1 MKRYISLIILIF
13 LCIEMSYSQNIKIT
27 GIVKDISNTP
37 IVNTH
42 LILYNL
48 NDTLNAVKTAVSD
61 QNGYYSFEKISKGS
75 YKLVATNIQYNK
87 SVTYIQNLNKDLSD
101 FIICLEDR
109 DELLGEVTVTAKQV
123 IREFDRQ
130 VIFPGKQEKE
140 ISANGVDLI
149 DRLYLDKVYINKTDN
164 SINSLKGGKVQLR
177 INGAP
182 ADETDFM
189 NIDPKLVTR
198 VEYHDRPSLRYGD
211 TPAVIDFYVKRFETG
226 GRGNL
231 YLNNCIDGKA
241 LGTGRGGLTINHKK
255 SEFSIS
261 GFYSYLNLRDRYQL
275 INEKFYFDDG
285 IVLSRYKEG
294 EPAVMKERIYTTKA
308 SYSYYDTDNILFTA
322 SLFYDLYETPNTS
335 SKSKIFQ
342 NGSTTPSMHM
352 IDSVQLRESK
362 PSFELYFQKNLPK
375 KQLVAFDIVGTYMYT
390 SSYESYHEYDKT
402 GSISDYLTSISGNKY
417 SVIAEGFYEKGFK
430 RGRLNAGVKETAAF
444 ADNTYTGTYPYQSNM
459 DQYTTTA
466 YIQWYGGVKKLSYS
480 VGAGVTSDIKIQ
492 KSEKVSDLRFYPVLN
507 LGYRV
512 SNDINLYYNGRVNVR
527 TPQLG
532 NLNNVQ
538 ISKDDYLIL
547 AGNPKLKSE
556 TTYSNTLGLGLYKRN
571 LILSMDASYNYSVNP
586 MLNSTTRQDNKFIAQ
601 IQNGEY
607 SNVFGISGFLRWNV
621 VPKFINVYS
630 RFGYNYRQ
638 NVTDNYKHSFNA
650 WMLDAG
656 LDAMYKDFT
665 LGINTHK
672 DFDFLNSET
681 KLYKY
686 FGLSFSLF
694 YKWKNLKVGTVV
706 RKSLNSYLERTVD
719 MNQYAPSETFTYMPS
734 SNTDVR
740 FTLSWSFDFGRK
752 HDSGEQRLYNQDL
765 IKGVLK

>member
-1 MKRYISLIILIF
+1 M
-13 LCIEMSYSQNIKIT
+13 
-27 GIVKDISNTP
+27 
-37 IVNTH
+37 
-42 LILYNL
+42 
-48 NDTLNAVKTAVSD
+48 
-61 QNGYYSFEKISKGS
+61 
-75 YKLVATNIQYNK
+75 
-87 SVTYIQNLNKDLSD
+87 
-101 FIICLEDR
+101 
-109 DELLGEVTVTAKQV
+109 
-123 IREFDRQ
+123 
-130 VIFPGKQEKE
+130 
-140 ISANGVDLI
+140 
-149 DRLYLDKVYINKTDN
+149 
-164 SINSLKGGKVQLR
+164 
-177 INGAP
+177 
-182 ADETDFM
+182 
-189 NIDPKLVTR
+189 
-198 VEYHDRPSLRYGD
+198 
-211 TPAVIDFYVKRFETG
+211 
-226 GRGNL
+226 
-231 YLNNCIDGKA
+231 
-241 LGTGRGGLTINHKK
+241 
-255 SEFSIS
+255 
-261 GFYSYLNLRDRYQL
+261 
-275 INEKFYFDDG
+275 
-285 IVLSRYKEG
+285 
-294 EPAVMKERIYTTKA
+294 YTTKA

-459 DQYTTTA
+459 NQYTTTA

-681 KLYKY
+681 KLY
-686 FGLSFSLF
+686 LS
-694 YKWKNLKVGTVV
+694 
-706 RKSLNSYLERTVD
+706 
-719 MNQYAPSETFTYMPS
+719 
-734 SNTDVR
+734 
-740 FTLSWSFDFGRK
+740 
-752 HDSGEQRLYNQDL
+752 SG
-765 IKGVLK
+765 